1 MIKFDSKRCVARN
14 YSTAVMLLL
23 LQANV
28 SPIDSDEMSLPTGRG
43 DTTAVAADSLS
54 EWGPCVAAGSQQV
67 M

>member
-1 MIKFDSKRCVARN
+1 MIKFDSKRCVARK

-43 DTTAVAADSLS
+43 
-54 EWGPCVAAGSQQV
+54 GHHGSGRRLTV
-67 M
+67 